1 VVGDR
6 LHAVSKIDAVA
17 SMLRATRLGQSDV
30 AEVRLLVIV
39 GLVLAGVGLLGR
51 LGLAL
56 VALKRARPE
65 DIPSVVS
72 ALAPWWRKEP
82 H

>member
-39 GLVLAGVGLLGR
+39 GRVLAGVGLLGR

-56 VALKRARPE
+56 VALKRAPKTFL
-65 DIPSVVS
+65 P
-72 ALAPWWRKEP
+72 
-82 H
+82 